1 MLSRRQL
8 LKTGLGGAAALALA
22 TLLASPQPDGP
33 AEDWAKPL
41 KLRALTLRDA
51 QLLAAIA
58 PGVLGA
64 GVAPPEDVVRGVD
77 RAVAGLPPAMRAEL
91 RQLLDLLGNPWGR
104 RWIAGVSAPWR
115 QASVEDIEA
124 FLRRWRGSVFPL
136 LRSGYQA
143 LHQLLNAAW
152 YGNPASWP
160 ALGYR
165 QPAAVME
172 MLP

>member
-1 MLSRRQL
+1 MPSRREL
-8 LKTGLGGAAALALA
+8 LKTGLGGAVALALA
-22 TLLASPQPDGP
+22 TLLASPQPEGP
-33 AEDWAKPL
+33 AEGWVASL
-41 KLRALTLRDA
+41 KLRALTPLDA

-58 PGVLGA
+58 PAVLGP

-104 RWIAGVSAPWR
+104 RWIAGVATPWR
-115 QASVEDIEA
+115 QASAEDVAA
-124 FLRRWRGSVFPL
+124 FLQRWRGSAFPL

-152 YGNPASWP
+152 YGSPASWP

>member
-8 LKTGLGGAAALALA
+8 LQTGLGGAAALALA
-22 TLLASPQPDGP
+22 TLLASPQPDAP
-33 AEDWAKPL
+33 VEDWVTAMP
-41 KLRALTLRDA
+41 LRALTPRDA
-51 QLLAAIA
+51 QMLAAIA
-58 PGVLGA
+58 PAMLGA
-64 GVAPPEDVVRGVD
+64 GVASAAEVARGAD
-77 RAVAGLPPAMRAEL
+77 RAVACLPPALRAEL

-104 RWIAGVSAPWR
+104 RWIAGVAAPWR
-115 QASVEDIEA
+115 QAAAADVAA
-124 FLRRWRGSVFPL
+124 FLQRWRGSAFPL